1 MGNGGIPLDDESLL
15 ETHASSIPPTSLRI
29 VVRSVSVGRRPTNL
43 SYTSLL
49 RHSSIPSSR
58 NEEKR
63 GRFAL
68 YEVLSLLRLFVSYFS
83 LRRGNHHV
91 QFLLNSRRG
100 FPAFSIVIN
109 DCQVRPLAESA
120 LLRTTSLAHVHATLW
135 HTRLPWTYGSV
146 WKIRGHACNRGPPVA
161 DRDRSVLSIVHD
173 GSPRSKKL
181 SLSLTFRAT
190 SIVYRTRLS
199 STIRFAFPSLDLSFL
214 FFFFLRWFQWSRLEA
229 FVEMAWICWRNICI
243 YTVRCVK
250 DKSIGCTRNRFKDKI
265 CIFTNL
271 ILFMRHKNSH
281 YLFMCRRRIIF
292 IYIFVTVYTSCM
304 KYRAGG
310 VSRLGLPS

>member
-1 MGNGGIPLDDESLL
+1 MTVRSGLSP
-15 ETHASSIPPTSLRI
+15 SLRFYA
-29 VVRSVSVGRRPTNL
+29 RPVSHTCTRHCDIRDYLGLMEVCGR
-43 SYTSLL
+43 Y
-49 RHSSIPSSR
+49 
-58 NEEKR
+58 
-63 GRFAL
+63 
-68 YEVLSLLRLFVSYFS
+68 
-83 LRRGNHHV
+83 
-91 QFLLNSRRG
+91 
-100 FPAFSIVIN
+100 
-109 DCQVRPLAESA
+109 
-120 LLRTTSLAHVHATLW
+120 
-135 HTRLPWTYGSV
+135 
-146 WKIRGHACNRGPPVA
+146 ACNRGPPVA
-161 DRDRSVLSIVHD
+161 DRDRSVLPIVHD

-214 FFFFLRWFQWSRLEA
+214 FFFFYVGFNEADSRPSLRWRE
-229 FVEMAWICWRNICI
+229 FVDEIYVCI

>member
-1 MGNGGIPLDDESLL
+1 MAEFLWTMNLFWRLTHHRFHQRVSESSSEVSQWDDVPRISHILVFSAIHRFHRVETRKNAVVSPYTRSSLSSAYL
-15 ETHASSIPPTSLRI
+15 SLIFLSGAETTTSSSSSTRDEVFPRFLSWSMTVRSGLSPSLRFYA
-29 VVRSVSVGRRPTNL
+29 RPVSHTCTRHCDIRDYLGLMEVCGR
-43 SYTSLL
+43 Y
-49 RHSSIPSSR
+49 
-58 NEEKR
+58 
-63 GRFAL
+63 
-68 YEVLSLLRLFVSYFS
+68 
-83 LRRGNHHV
+83 
-91 QFLLNSRRG
+91 
-100 FPAFSIVIN
+100 
-109 DCQVRPLAESA
+109 
-120 LLRTTSLAHVHATLW
+120 
-135 HTRLPWTYGSV
+135 
-146 WKIRGHACNRGPPVA
+146 ACNRGPPVA